1 MQPYN
6 VRHALCAGAAGV
18 LLGLSFPSW
27 SLFPLAWFAMALL
40 LVSANRLSTRGC
52 ALHFFLGGLVY
63 YLFLL
68 QWLVANVFWAGG
80 WALWGHALG
89 SALMA
94 VYWVPVGLL
103 WRFLLDRCGRVPL
116 AVSMALLWVAMELL
130 QSILL
135 TGFGWGALGYGQ
147 GRDFYLLQLA
157 SLGGVNLLSG
167 IVVACNVLVAQAWM
181 RQHHRLARAGAAV
194 VLMVAAHLAGWA
206 LVGDAEHGDEP
217 FMVGMFQSNF
227 SQSMKWDDEYA
238 VEMVSNASEKTL
250 DLSAYTAL
258 DLMVWP
264 EALVLMPE
272 TTPEVSPILKRTVAG
287 IGAPLFSGGSRY
299 RFDLEGWTNS
309 AFLMQPDGAV
319 SEHYDKVHLA
329 PFGEYLPL
337 GQYIPFIEDWVPAI
351 GDMKAGTEPVV
362 FPVKDRFFGP
372 LICFE
377 VIFPGMSEH
386 LRRQGADFLVV
397 ITNLA
402 WFGATNAIDQEL
414 EFGRMRAVETRLPLV
429 HCTNTGHTGIFDP
442 YGRFEPIG
450 PPHMRTA
457 GALPLPLPARH
468 PLPWGRTALWWI
480 VFTGVACVI
489 AAGVICP
496 CRARDAAF
504 PETRQPAGD
513 VA

>member
-27 SLFPLAWFAMALL
+27 SLFPLAWCAMALL
-40 LVSANRLSTRGC
+40 IVSAHRLSARGC
-52 ALHFFLGGLVY
+52 ALHFFLGGLVF

-80 WALWGHALG
+80 WALWGYVLG

-94 VYWVPVGLL
+94 AYWVPVGLL
-103 WRFLLDRCGRVPL
+103 WRFLLERGGRVPL
-116 AVSMALLWVAMELL
+116 AISMAVIWMAMELL
-130 QSILL
+130 QGVL
-135 TGFGWGALGYGQ
+135 FGWGAFGYSQ

-157 SLGGVNLLSG
+157 SVGGVNLLSG
-167 IVVACNVLVAQAWM
+167 IVVACNVLLAQAWE
-181 RQHHRLARAGAAV
+181 RKQRRLARAGAAV
-194 VLMVAAHLAGWA
+194 ALMVVAHLAGWA
-206 LVGDAEHGDEP
+206 LVGDAEYGEQP

-250 DLSAYTAL
+250 DLSAYAAL

-309 AFLMQPDGAV
+309 SFLMQADGVV
-319 SEHYDKVHLA
+319 SGHYDKVHLA

-337 GQYIPFIEDWVPAI
+337 GDRLPFLQEWVPVI
-351 GDMKAGTEPVV
+351 GDMKAGTAPVV
-362 FPVKDRFFGP
+362 FPVKDRAFGP

-377 VIFPGMSEH
+377 VIFPGMSDT

-429 HCTNTGHTGIFDP
+429 HCTNTGHSGIFDP
-442 YGRFEPIG
+442 YGRFAPVG
-450 PPHMRTA
+450 PAHMRTA
-457 GALPLPLPARH
+457 GALPLPMAARH
-468 PLPWGRTALWWI
+468 PLPWGQTALWWI
-480 VFTGVACVI
+480 AFSGTACVIVAGVAC
-489 AAGVICP
+489 P
-496 CRARDAAF
+496 CRGSDASF
-504 PETRQPAGD
+504 PETRQQAGG
-513 VA
+513 AA